1 MEKEKLFSQRCSQ
14 QSLTRCQRQI
24 ADYIVKN
31 KKRVLG
37 MSAREL
43 GRENGVSDATVIR
56 FARELGYEG
65 YGELQVAISQELKAS
80 NEKIGRHSLHDRYVM
95 QFQRHNQQEDT
106 LADALQIMQMN
117 LETSIRQN
125 SPEMYDRFA
134 ETILGAKKKAV
145 IGFRG
150 GKGPA
155 TQFAR
160 LLNLITRNT
169 RAIVTEGQDEIASL
183 TDLTEKDVALV
194 LNFPRYF
201 KVDVKTAEV
210 LARNKVP
217 ILLVTDSM
225 LSPFAKY
232 TSDILLVETE
242 HFGFFHS
249 MIGVEAV
256 LEYLMMLMC
265 WKEPEVFREHLN
277 QRDRVWEDYL
287 L

>member
-1 MEKEKLFSQRCSQ
+1 MENLFSKRVSQ
-14 QSLTRCQRQI
+14 KSLTKSQSQI
-24 ADYIVKN
+24 AEYLLKN
-31 KKRVLG
+31 KKRVMG

-43 GRENGVSDATVIR
+43 AKEIGVSDATVIR

-65 YGELQVAISQELKAS
+65 YGELQAAIDQEIKAS

-95 QFQRHNQQEDT
+95 QFQRHTQQPDT
-106 LADALQIMQMN
+106 LADTLQIMEMN
-117 LETSIRQN
+117 LETSLRQN

-134 ETILGAKKKAV
+134 EKILAAKKKSI
-145 IGFRG
+145 IGLRG

-155 TQFAR
+155 IQFAR
-160 LLNLITRNT
+160 LLNLLTRNT
-169 RAIVTEGQDEIASL
+169 RPLTVEGHDEIASL
-183 TDLTEKDVALV
+183 MDLTEQDVAIV

-201 KVDVKTAEV
+201 RVDLKIGEI
-210 LARNKVP
+210 LSRKRVP
-217 ILLVTDSM
+217 ILLITDSM
-225 LSPFAKY
+225 LSPMAKY

-242 HFGFFHS
+242 HYGFFHS

-265 WKEPEVFREHLN
+265 WKEPEIFREHLN
-277 QRDRVWEDYL
+277 QRDQAWEDFL